1 MTSSHIAQQFCITTR
16 NKYQAQAMQDPGDSI
31 DALQFSYVSVFLI
44 VNNLDIYTF
53 YSNIVT
59 RDMYFLSCEE

>member
-1 MTSSHIAQQFCITTR
+1 M
-16 NKYQAQAMQDPGDSI
+16 
-31 DALQFSYVSVFLI
+31 SVIFFFFI

-59 RDMYFLSCEE
+59 EDMYFLSCVEIKTTKTRPRSVSYNLFC